1 MLVFFNCCALNC
13 VYSRIAFYFVNINDP
28 WREIWFR
35 QWNFTKR
42 NTLLHTC
49 RSNSKW
55 KSTRN
60 RRISLIGKY
69 LLEVLILKRFRIFWT
84 PHCTDC
90 DQCMKVCRKHN
101 AISIGVTFF
110 CTWNMQVA
118 LHCNSLFKNRGV
130 KQTSDK
136 KNEQTLDHFCVEYF
150 FFSIKD
156 NNFSSHNLYLSYAMI
171 YLDLR
176 RECVGFFIHVLK
188 CFQFGIDWSKRVE
201 NSNQPFRIGDSISK
215 LVTET
220 NVVI

>member
-1 MLVFFNCCALNC
+1 MFTVGSHFILWILTILEERYGSGN
-13 VYSRIAFYFVNINDP
+13 RILQNEKHSYTHFVQIPNENRQEIEESVWSVNIYWKFWYWND
-28 WREIWFR
+28 FGY
-35 QWNFTKR
+35 FG
-42 NTLLHTC
+42 
-49 RSNSKW
+49 
-55 KSTRN
+55 N
-60 RRISLIGKY
+60 R
-69 LLEVLILKRFRIFWT
+69 T
-84 PHCTDC
+84 APHCTDC